1 METPFVYPK
10 YMFKRFKNENYKKF
24 LMFLPL
30 SIDYYLIFLH
40 AVKEGAKDSC
50 LRSKALFSC
59 YSTKMYITR
68 QKRLLAIAVFV
79 GLCVSTISADT
90 ISQRMGRFEL
100 SGLQYYSYYLSTWA
114 TAYTNY
120 PFVVKVSVSI
130 LMLCAFSIGF
140 LTFSLL
146 RDKYVVQ
153 KHEHFYKKLK
163 KKYYEKLYEVSNNP
177 ENLSITEVTN
187 LIELT
192 PEEKRKLKG
201 WKMVYV
207 GKLFVEVKSACYNTY
222 NYHNI
227 EQLVRVFGLQEFIEN
242 TLTFGS
248 KSYRMQAMRMAQF
261 LMVNVPESILVRLL
275 DLRANTLHK
284 EVRMYYLWLS
294 DYSPF
299 RFFTDK
305 NINYEYRPWDAL
317 EIHHL
322 LKARK
327 KAHKEMP
334 SLLPIVSL
342 CNDKDLKACL
352 IREVAYWGTHEEV
365 MKMAKYISGRETSYR
380 EAAIQCMGIARC
392 KEAEKLM
399 EEAYPQQS
407 EELKVETITAIQR
420 IQSGKATPFL
430 SKAYSDS
437 TVTSTKFAILMCLW
451 QYSEESKCIFVEL
464 ENAATEENEALIFKE
479 VRAFERY
486 TASTSIAS

>member
-1 METPFVYPK
+1 M
-10 YMFKRFKNENYKKF
+10 
-24 LMFLPL
+24 
-30 SIDYYLIFLH
+30 S
-40 AVKEGAKDSC
+40 
-50 LRSKALFSC
+50 
-59 YSTKMYITR
+59 
-68 QKRLLAIAVFV
+68 
-79 GLCVSTISADT
+79 
-90 ISQRMGRFEL
+90 RFEL

-130 LMLCAFSIGF
+130 LMVCAFSIGF

-146 RDKYVVQ
+146 RDKYLNQ
-153 KHEHFYKKLK
+153 KHEHFYKKIK
-163 KKYYEKLYEVSNNP
+163 KKYYDKIYEVAN
-177 ENLSITEVTN
+177 EKEDLKIEDVTN
-187 LIELT
+187 RIDLS
-192 PEEKRKLKG
+192 PEEKKKWKG
-201 WKMVYV
+201 WKMIYI
-207 GKLFVEVKSACYNTY
+207 GKLFIEVKSAIYNSY

-227 EQLVRVFGLQEFIEN
+227 QMLVRVFGLQEFIEN

-248 KSYRMQAMRMAQF
+248 KAYRVQAMRMSQF

-327 KAHKEMP
+327 NAHKEMP

-342 CNDKDLKACL
+342 CNDKQLKACL
-352 IREVAYWGTHEEV
+352 IREVAYWGTNDEV
-365 MKMAKYISGRETSYR
+365 IKMTKYITGKETFYR
-380 EAAIQCMGIARC
+380 EAAIQCMGIAKC
-392 KEAEKLM
+392 LKAEKIL
-399 EEAYPQQS
+399 EDAYPQQS
-407 EELKVETITAIQR
+407 EELKVMTITALQQIH
-420 IQSGKATPFL
+420 SGQAIPFL

-451 QYSEESKCIFVEL
+451 KYSEDSREVFYCL
-464 ENAATEENEALIFKE
+464 EKTAEGDDVLVFEEVK
-479 VRAFERY
+479 AFERY
-486 TASTSIAS
+486 TTASNAS

>member
-1 METPFVYPK
+1 M
-10 YMFKRFKNENYKKF
+10 
-24 LMFLPL
+24 
-30 SIDYYLIFLH
+30 S
-40 AVKEGAKDSC
+40 
-50 LRSKALFSC
+50 
-59 YSTKMYITR
+59 
-68 QKRLLAIAVFV
+68 
-79 GLCVSTISADT
+79 
-90 ISQRMGRFEL
+90 RFEL

-146 RDKYVVQ
+146 RNKYLDQ
-153 KHEHFYKKLK
+153 KHEHFYKKIK
-163 KKYYEKLYEVSNNP
+163 KKYYDKIYEVAN
-177 ENLSITEVTN
+177 EKEDLKIEDVTN
-187 LIELT
+187 RIDLS
-192 PEEKRKLKG
+192 PEEKKKLKG
-201 WKMVYV
+201 WKMIYI
-207 GKLFVEVKSACYNTY
+207 GKLFIEVKSAIYNSY

-227 EQLVRVFGLQEFIEN
+227 QMLVRVFGLQEFIEN

-248 KSYRMQAMRMAQF
+248 KAYRVQAMRMSQF

-327 KAHKEMP
+327 NAHKEMP

-342 CNDKDLKACL
+342 CNDKQLKACL
-352 IREVAYWGTHEEV
+352 IREVAYWGTNDEV
-365 MKMAKYISGRETSYR
+365 IKMTKYITDKETFYR
-380 EAAIQCMGIARC
+380 EAAIQCMGIAKC
-392 KEAEKLM
+392 LKAEKIL
-399 EEAYPQQS
+399 EDAYPQQS
-407 EELKVETITAIQR
+407 EELKVMTITALQQIH
-420 IQSGKATPFL
+420 SGQAIPFL

-451 QYSEESKCIFVEL
+451 KYSDDSREVFYCL
-464 ENAATEENEALIFKE
+464 EKTAEGDDILIFEE
-479 VRAFERY
+479 VKAFERY
-486 TASTSIAS
+486 TTASNAS

>member
-1 METPFVYPK
+1 
-10 YMFKRFKNENYKKF
+10 
-24 LMFLPL
+24 
-30 SIDYYLIFLH
+30 
-40 AVKEGAKDSC
+40 
-50 LRSKALFSC
+50 
-59 YSTKMYITR
+59 
-68 QKRLLAIAVFV
+68 
-79 GLCVSTISADT
+79 
-90 ISQRMGRFEL
+90 MGRFEL

-130 LMLCAFSIGF
+130 LILCAFSIGF

-146 RDKYVVQ
+146 RDKYLAQ
-153 KHEHFYKKLK
+153 KHEHFYNKLK
-163 KKYYEKLYEVSNNP
+163 KKYYDKIYEVAN
-177 ENLSITEVTN
+177 EKEDLKIEDVTN
-187 LIELT
+187 RIDLS
-192 PEEKRKLKG
+192 PEEKKKLKG
-201 WKMVYV
+201 WKMIYV
-207 GKLFVEVKSACYNTY
+207 GKLFIEVKSTIYNTY
-222 NYHNI
+222 NYNNI
-227 EQLVRVFGLQEFIEN
+227 QMLVRVFGLQEFIEN

-248 KSYRMQAMRMAQF
+248 KAYRVQAMRMSQF

-327 KAHKEMP
+327 NAHKEMP

-342 CNDKDLKACL
+342 CNDKQLKACL
-352 IREVAYWGTHEEV
+352 IREVAYWGTNDEV
-365 MKMAKYISGRETSYR
+365 IKMTKYITGKETSYR
-380 EAAIQCMGIARC
+380 EAAIQCMGIAKC
-392 KEAEKLM
+392 LKAEKIL
-399 EEAYPQQS
+399 EDAYPQQS
-407 EELKVETITAIQR
+407 EDLKAMTITALLQIH
-420 IQSGKATPFL
+420 SGQAIPFL

-451 QYSEESKCIFVEL
+451 KYSDDSREVFYCL
-464 ENAATEENEALIFKE
+464 EKTAEGDDVLIFEE
-479 VRAFERY
+479 VKAFERY
-486 TASTSIAS
+486 TTVSNAS

>member
-1 METPFVYPK
+1 M
-10 YMFKRFKNENYKKF
+10 
-24 LMFLPL
+24 
-30 SIDYYLIFLH
+30 S
-40 AVKEGAKDSC
+40 
-50 LRSKALFSC
+50 
-59 YSTKMYITR
+59 
-68 QKRLLAIAVFV
+68 
-79 GLCVSTISADT
+79 
-90 ISQRMGRFEL
+90 RFEL

-130 LMLCAFSIGF
+130 LMVCAFSIGF

-146 RDKYVVQ
+146 RDKYLNQ
-153 KHEHFYKKLK
+153 KHEHFYKKIK
-163 KKYYEKLYEVSNNP
+163 KKYYDKIYEIANEKEDLKIED
-177 ENLSITEVTN
+177 VTN
-187 LIELT
+187 RIDLS
-192 PEEKRKLKG
+192 PEEKKKWKG
-201 WKMVYV
+201 WKMIYV
-207 GKLFVEVKSACYNTY
+207 GKLFIEVKSAIYNSY

-227 EQLVRVFGLQEFIEN
+227 QMLVRVFGLQEFIEN

-248 KSYRMQAMRMAQF
+248 KAYRVQAMRMSQF

-327 KAHKEMP
+327 NAHKEMP

-342 CNDKDLKACL
+342 CNDKQLKACL
-352 IREVAYWGTHEEV
+352 IREVAYWGTNDEV
-365 MKMAKYISGRETSYR
+365 IKMTKYITGKETSYR
-380 EAAIQCMGIARC
+380 EAAIQCMGIAKC
-392 KEAEKLM
+392 LKAEKIL
-399 EEAYPQQS
+399 EDAYPQQS
-407 EELKVETITAIQR
+407 EELKVMTITALQQIH
-420 IQSGKATPFL
+420 SGQAIPFL

-451 QYSEESKCIFVEL
+451 KYSDDSREVFYCLEKAAEGDDVLVFEEVK
-464 ENAATEENEALIFKE
+464 
-479 VRAFERY
+479 AFERY
-486 TASTSIAS
+486 TTTSNAS

>member
-1 METPFVYPK
+1 
-10 YMFKRFKNENYKKF
+10 
-24 LMFLPL
+24 
-30 SIDYYLIFLH
+30 
-40 AVKEGAKDSC
+40 
-50 LRSKALFSC
+50 
-59 YSTKMYITR
+59 
-68 QKRLLAIAVFV
+68 
-79 GLCVSTISADT
+79 
-90 ISQRMGRFEL
+90 MGRFEL

-146 RDKYVVQ
+146 RDKYLAQ
-153 KHEHFYKKLK
+153 KHERFYKKLK
-163 KKYYEKLYEVSNNP
+163 KKYYDKILEVANEKEELKIED
-177 ENLSITEVTN
+177 VTN
-187 LIELT
+187 RIDLS
-192 PEEKRKLKG
+192 PEEKKKLKG
-201 WKMVYV
+201 WKMIYV
-207 GKLFVEVKSACYNTY
+207 GKLFIEVKSAIYNTY

-227 EQLVRVFGLQEFIEN
+227 QMLVRVFGLQEFIED

-248 KSYRMQAMRMAQF
+248 KAYRVQAMRMSQF

-327 KAHKEMP
+327 NAHKEMP

-342 CNDKDLKACL
+342 CNDKQLKACL
-352 IREVAYWGTHEEV
+352 IREVAYWGTNDEV
-365 MKMAKYISGRETSYR
+365 IKMTKYITGNESIYR
-380 EAAIQCMGIARC
+380 EAAIQCMGIAKC
-392 KEAEKLM
+392 LKAEKIL
-399 EEAYPQQS
+399 EDAYPQQS
-407 EELKVETITAIQR
+407 EDLKIMTITALQQIH
-420 IQSGKATPFL
+420 SGQAIPFL
-430 SKAYSDS
+430 SKAYNDS

-451 QYSEESKCIFVEL
+451 KYNDDS
-464 ENAATEENEALIFKE
+464 KE
-479 VRAFERY
+479 VFYCLEKTAEGDDVLFFEEVKAFERY
-486 TASTSIAS
+486 TTVSNAS

>member
-1 METPFVYPK
+1 
-10 YMFKRFKNENYKKF
+10 
-24 LMFLPL
+24 
-30 SIDYYLIFLH
+30 
-40 AVKEGAKDSC
+40 
-50 LRSKALFSC
+50 
-59 YSTKMYITR
+59 
-68 QKRLLAIAVFV
+68 
-79 GLCVSTISADT
+79 
-90 ISQRMGRFEL
+90 MGRFEL

-146 RDKYVVQ
+146 RDKYLAQ

-163 KKYYEKLYEVSNNP
+163 KKYYDKIYEVAN
-177 ENLSITEVTN
+177 EEEDLKIEDVTN
-187 LIELT
+187 RIDLS
-192 PEEKRKLKG
+192 PEEKKKLKG
-201 WKMVYV
+201 WKMIYV
-207 GKLFVEVKSACYNTY
+207 GKLFIEVKSAIYNTY
-222 NYHNI
+222 NYNNI
-227 EQLVRVFGLQEFIEN
+227 QMLVRVFGLQEFIEN

-248 KSYRMQAMRMAQF
+248 KAYRIQAMRMSQF

-327 KAHKEMP
+327 NAHKEMP

-342 CNDKDLKACL
+342 CNDKQLKACL
-352 IREVAYWGTHEEV
+352 IREVAYWGTNDEV
-365 MKMAKYISGRETSYR
+365 IKMTKYITGKETSYR
-380 EAAIQCMGIARC
+380 EAAIQCMGIAKC
-392 KEAEKLM
+392 LKAEKIL
-399 EEAYPQQS
+399 EDAYPQQS
-407 EELKVETITAIQR
+407 EDLKAMTITALLQIH
-420 IQSGKATPFL
+420 SGQAIPFL

-451 QYSEESKCIFVEL
+451 KYSDDSREVFYCL
-464 ENAATEENEALIFKE
+464 EKTAEGDDVLIFEE
-479 VRAFERY
+479 VKAFERY
-486 TASTSIAS
+486 TTVSNAS

>member
-1 METPFVYPK
+1 M
-10 YMFKRFKNENYKKF
+10 
-24 LMFLPL
+24 
-30 SIDYYLIFLH
+30 S
-40 AVKEGAKDSC
+40 
-50 LRSKALFSC
+50 
-59 YSTKMYITR
+59 
-68 QKRLLAIAVFV
+68 
-79 GLCVSTISADT
+79 
-90 ISQRMGRFEL
+90 RFEL

-146 RDKYVVQ
+146 RDKYLDQ
-153 KHEHFYKKLK
+153 KHEHFYKKIK
-163 KKYYEKLYEVSNNP
+163 KKYYDKIYEVAN
-177 ENLSITEVTN
+177 EKEDLKIEDVTN
-187 LIELT
+187 RIDLS
-192 PEEKRKLKG
+192 PEEKKKLKG
-201 WKMVYV
+201 WKMIYI
-207 GKLFVEVKSACYNTY
+207 GKLFIEVKSAIYNSY

-227 EQLVRVFGLQEFIEN
+227 QMLVRVFGLQEFIEK

-248 KSYRMQAMRMAQF
+248 KAYRVQAMRMSQF

-327 KAHKEMP
+327 NAHKEMP
-334 SLLPIVSL
+334 SLLPIVLL
-342 CNDKDLKACL
+342 CNDKQLKACL
-352 IREVAYWGTHEEV
+352 IREVAYWGTNDEV
-365 MKMAKYISGRETSYR
+365 IKMTKYITGKETFYR
-380 EAAIQCMGIARC
+380 EAAIQCMGIAKC
-392 KEAEKLM
+392 LKAEKIL
-399 EEAYPQQS
+399 EDAYPQQS
-407 EELKVETITAIQR
+407 EELKVMTITALQQIH
-420 IQSGKATPFL
+420 SGQAIPFL

-451 QYSEESKCIFVEL
+451 KYSDDSREVFYCL
-464 ENAATEENEALIFKE
+464 EKTAEGDDILIFEE
-479 VRAFERY
+479 VKAFERY
-486 TASTSIAS
+486 TTASNAS